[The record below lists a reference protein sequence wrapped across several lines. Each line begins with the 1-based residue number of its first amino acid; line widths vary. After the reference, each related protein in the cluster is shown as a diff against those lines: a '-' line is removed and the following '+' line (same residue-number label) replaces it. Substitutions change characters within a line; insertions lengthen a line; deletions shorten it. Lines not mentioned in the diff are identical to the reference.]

1 MKDKAPLSPF
11 RISRRTL
18 LRGLAHLGLVLAL
31 SVPLAPSHAA
41 ELSKEDLKNAAP
53 RVKVPPV
60 HEHDRCPVCGMFP
73 ARYHEWLATIEFK
86 DGTAVHFDGAKD
98 MFKFWLNMKKYDT
111 KGHTQKDVKAIGVT
125 GYYATEMIDARKAW
139 YVIGSD
145 VLGPMGHELV
155 PHPDLYDAK
164 EFMKDHHGKAI
175 VRFDDVDM
183 QLLKGL
189 DEGRFIVH
197 GKELK

>member
-1 MKDKAPLSPF
+1 MKDKAPLSSF
-11 RISRRTL
+11 RISRRAL

-31 SVPLAPSHAA
+31 SVPLATSHAA
-41 ELSKEDLKNAAP
+41 EPSKEDLKNAAP
-53 RVKVPPV
+53 RVQLPPV

>member
-1 MKDKAPLSPF
+1 MKSVSPT
-11 RISRRTL
+11 RPDHLRRRL
-18 LRGLAHLGLVLAL
+18 LAALVICGLLPAAL
-31 SVPLAPSHAA
+31 PAVSAA
-41 ELSKEDLKNAAP
+41 TPEDMKNAAP
-53 RVKVPPV
+53 RVKLPPV

-98 MFKFWLNMKKYDT
+98 MFKFWLDMKKYDT
-111 KGHTQKDVKAIGVT
+111 RGRTQKDVKAIGVT
-125 GYYATEMIDARKAW
+125 GYYATEMIDARKAY

-145 VLGPMGHELV
+145 VLGPMGHELI

-175 VRFDDVDM
+175 VRFQDVDM
-183 QLLKGL
+183 EMLKGL
-189 DEGRFIVH
+189 DEGRFIVR
-197 GKELK
+197 GREIK